1 MMVVAAYDIRED
13 GRRSKVAA
21 ILQSWGDRVQKS
33 VFLVDVSSEE
43 LLALRER
50 VAGLMDLDVDS
61 LYFFVQCGSC
71 AGSMLCVGQSRRPER
86 VLYWSAL

>member
-13 GRRSKVAA
+13 GRRSRVAA

-33 VFLVDVSSEE
+33 VFLIDVSKEE
-43 LLALRER
+43 LIDVRDRLA
-50 VAGLMDLDVDS
+50 AIMDLDVDS
-61 LYFFVQCGSC
+61 LHFFIQCGTC
-71 AGSMLCVGQSRRPER
+71 AGSMVCVGQSRRPER